1 MLRAAVSRG
10 VRRITRF
17 VTSAPKHQRISG
29 TARATFQAAWLN
41 ESQWV
46 LSHGLPR
53 RLASSNSTSGVS
65 SSAASSIVPGAC
77 PQCGS
82 PLSLSSVDAH
92 VASPRA
98 ILSKTV
104 EADLPL
110 SSASSLSFASANT
123 LTQQPRHWCC
133 NCRAYFPAATSSSS
147 VRHNLH
153 RTFSSTTPPPAEAAT
168 TPAGAAAED
177 STTSAAA
184 SASAN
189 QSSQNSSA
197 APPSALP
204 EEPAGQQSQGES
216 SSEPKKSAVEAYG
229 GGSRSH
235 GSSDGSG
242 KHSHFS
248 QMGLGRVPTPVE
260 LVEGLN
266 ERVVGQDHAK
276 KVLAVAAHNHYQR
289 LAQREAAANGDDV
302 GAEIEKSNVIMLG
315 PTGSGKTHIARALA
329 QQANVPFAQ
338 ADATTLT
345 QAGYVGEDVES
356 ILQKLLANAGG
367 DLAAAQQGI
376 VYIDEI
382 DKLSRRGEGGSKDV
396 GGEGVQQSLL
406 GILEGTQATVPEK
419 SARKNPRG
427 ESVQM
432 DTRDILFICGGAFV
446 NIERHVLERTSAASL
461 GFSNPVRERSSK
473 SHRPTSDLLK
483 HVESADL
490 LSFGLIPE
498 FCGRLPVICPL
509 LELSEDELIKVMT
522 EPKNALGK
530 QFQELFRLNGV
541 KLTLESEGLR
551 VIARQAREKGVGAR
565 GLRTILESVLRDSM
579 YDAPSGHV
587 KEVILDAQSVEAGE
601 AKQVLVDGTT
611 TFASVAR
618 SQRQWQDEGEH
629 EAGDEDRGRRR
640 AYAESN

>member
-1 MLRAAVSRG
+1 MLR
-10 VRRITRF
+10 
-17 VTSAPKHQRISG
+17 SAL
-29 TARATFQAAWLN
+29 RA
-41 ESQWV
+41 
-46 LSHGLPR
+46 
-53 RLASSNSTSGVS
+53 
-65 SSAASSIVPGAC
+65 SAARLIGLAAPRDQALAPALRAWAPITPAPCAPWAACGSAAGLHGSAC

-82 PLSLSSVDAH
+82 PLSASSAGAH
-92 VASPRA
+92 ATTPRA
-98 ILSKTV
+98 ILSKTID
-104 EADLPL
+104 EA
-110 SSASSLSFASANT
+110 
-123 LTQQPRHWCC
+123 
-133 NCRAYFPAATSSSS
+133 SSSS
-147 VRHNLH
+147 SGSSGS
-153 RTFSSTTPPPAEAAT
+153 FSSSSQLEFWCSTCRVFLPSSSFPA
-168 TPAGAAAED
+168 
-177 STTSAAA
+177 STTTYA
-184 SASAN
+184 
-189 QSSQNSSA
+189 SA
-197 APPSALP
+197 APPTPAAQP
-204 EEPAGQQSQGES
+204 NEEQGES
-216 SSEPKKSAVEAYG
+216 SGEPTKPPVEAYG

-235 GSSDGSG
+235 TGADSSS
-242 KHSHFS
+242 KQSSFS
-248 QMGLGRVPTPVE
+248 QMGLGKVPTPFE

-276 KVLAVAAHNHYQR
+276 RVLAVAAHNHYQR
-289 LAQREAAANGDDV
+289 LAQREAAANGDDI

-356 ILQKLLANAGG
+356 ILQKLLSNAGG

-419 SARKNPRG
+419 SARRNPRG

-461 GFSNPVRERSSK
+461 GFSNPVRERTSK
-473 SHRPTSDLLK
+473 SHRPISDLLK
-483 HVESADL
+483 SVESADL

-509 LELSEDELIKVMT
+509 LELTEDELIKVMT
-522 EPKNALGK
+522 EPKNALGR

-541 KLTLESEGLR
+541 TLTLEEEGLR
-551 VIARQAREKGVGAR
+551 MVARKAREKGVGAR
-565 GLRTILESVLRDSM
+565 GLRTILESTLRDAM
-579 YDAPSGHV
+579 FDAPSGAV
-587 KEVILDAQSVEAGE
+587 SEVVLDAESVGAGQ
-601 AKQVLVDGTT
+601 AKKIPAPQHPGNKPSPSSGDGV
-611 TFASVAR
+611 S
-618 SQRQWQDEGEH
+618 GESEEEQQAAH
-629 EAGDEDRGRRR
+629 TADGQQEYESRRRR
-640 AYAESN
+640 AYAESE